1 MSNNTFKKELSL
13 SQLIAMAAGGMIA
26 AWMVEITYWFEMSG
40 TGSLICLIACA
51 VIIFR
56 FV

>member
-1 MSNNTFKKELSL
+1 MSNNNMFQKQLSL

-40 TGSLICLIACA
+40 PGSLL
-51 VIIFR
+51 
-56 FV
+56 

>member
-1 MSNNTFKKELSL
+1 MSSNSFKKELTL

-40 TGSLICLIACA
+40 PGSLGNL
-51 VIIFR
+51 
-56 FV
+56 